1 MEIEVWSDVV
11 CPWCYLG
18 KRRLERAIRA
28 VPGAA
33 DAVITHRAFQLDP
46 TAQTRGERT
55 VDHLAQKYGVDT
67 AGVASMM
74 QNVTDAAA
82 TEGLTY
88 SLADTLTGNTVLA
101 HRLVLWAQEQGR
113 GQELLDALYAAYF
126 VNAESVFDLEDLLPY
141 VTAAGLDADAA
152 RTAMASD
159 AFVAQVT
166 EDQDL
171 ARAFGANGVPFFVIN
186 RKYGISGAQPYEL
199 FVQTLERALEE
210 A

>member
-46 TAQTRGERT
+46 TAVTRGERT
-55 VDHLAQKYGVDT
+55 VDHLAHKYGVD
-67 AGVASMM
+67 ADGVAAMM
-74 QNVTDAAA
+74 RTVTEAAA
-82 TEGLTY
+82 TEGLAY
-88 SLADTLTGNTVLA
+88 DLGGTLTGNTVLA
-101 HRLVLWAQEQGR
+101 HRLVLWAQEQGK
-113 GQELLDALYAAYF
+113 GPELLDLLYDAYF
-126 VNAESVFDLEDLLPY
+126 VNSAPVFELEDLLPY
-141 VTAAGLDADAA
+141 VTSAGLDANQA
-152 RTAMASD
+152 RAAMATD
-159 AFVAQVT
+159 AFLVQVA
-166 EDQDL
+166 EDQEL
-171 ARAFGANGVPFFVIN
+171 ARAFGANGVPFFVID